1 MKFIVV
7 DDMSTMRKIIKKA
20 LSGIGD
26 HQILEAA
33 DGKEAL
39 ASIVNEYKKGAPID
53 FIISDWNMP
62 NVTGIQLLQKVKE
75 TDIFRET
82 PFLMVTAESEMDNV
96 KKAVAGG
103 VSGFII
109 KPFTVDQVQA
119 KVKSIMTQ
127 MGKKAA

>member
-20 LSGIGD
+20 VSGLGD
-26 HQILEAA
+26 FTILEAA

-39 ASIVNEYKKGAPID
+39 AAIVAEYKKGSPID

-62 NVTGIQLLQKVKE
+62 NVTGIQLLEKVRE
-75 TDIFRET
+75 TDLFKEL
-82 PFLMVTAESEMDNV
+82 PFLMVTAESEMENV

-109 KPFTVDQVQA
+109 KPFTVDQVQT
-119 KVKSIMTQ
+119 KVKQIMNQ
-127 MGKKAA
+127 MAKKAA